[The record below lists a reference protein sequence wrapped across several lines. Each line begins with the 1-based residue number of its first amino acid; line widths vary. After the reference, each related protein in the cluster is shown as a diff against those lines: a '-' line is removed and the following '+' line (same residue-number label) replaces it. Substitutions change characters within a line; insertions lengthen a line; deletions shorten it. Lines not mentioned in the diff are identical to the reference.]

1 MTVLR
6 PAVLAGLLA
15 GLLGLLAAPVLTQES
30 AMRVASPDG
39 GLVDYRFSGPPEH
52 PRRHLRVSDPAS
64 LSAEEAETVYLGLRD
79 SLQQS
84 YAASGDSAGK
94 GYQAWTRHNRAPF
107 NSLTH
112 GRRYVNVY
120 ANETAADYGKG
131 SLDAP
136 LPVGAMIAKD
146 SFVVTAD
153 GEIAPGPLFVMEK
166 MPSGF
171 NYVSGD
177 WRYSMITPAGELA
190 GRTLGEG
197 AERVEFCIACH
208 LAREDQD
215 HLFFVP
221 PDFRPLN

>member
-6 PAVLAGLLA
+6 PVVLAGLFA
-15 GLLGLLAAPVLTQES
+15 GLLGLLAAPVLAQES
-30 AMRVASPDG
+30 AAQVSSPDSG
-39 GLVDYRFSGPPEH
+39 VAEYRFSGPLER
-52 PRRHLRVSDPAS
+52 PRRHLRISDPAS
-64 LSAEEAETVYLGLRD
+64 LTDQEAEAVYRDLRD
-79 SLQQS
+79 SLQRR
-84 YAASGDSAGK
+84 YAASGDDTGK

-107 NSLTH
+107 VSLTH

-120 ANETAADYGKG
+120 ANEDAADYGTG
-131 SLDAP
+131 MLDVP
-136 LPVGAMIAKD
+136 LPAGAVIAKD

-153 GEIAPGPLFVMEK
+153 GEVTPGPLFVMEK

-171 NYVSGD
+171 NYLTGD
-177 WRYSMITPAGELA
+177 WRYAMITPAGDLA

-208 LAREDQD
+208 LAREQQD

-221 PDFRPLN
+221 PDFRPLP